1 MSETTPLQTDDY
13 LAPATL
19 ARLGAF
25 ELRARMIVEGI
36 RSGMHAS
43 PYYGFSVE
51 FAQHRQY
58 VQGDDIRHLD
68 WKVFGR
74 SDKLYL
80 KQYEQETNLD
90 VVLLVD
96 SSGSMGFGTLTAED
110 ASEGSAPARQ
120 QAGKPV
126 ALKRTWRKFDHATA
140 LGAAM
145 SFLALQQQDRVGMV
159 VFADGVRSLV
169 NRSSARGH
177 WRQIVAALNTHPVQA
192 ATSIGRCVDQALGK
206 VTNRVLFVII
216 SDFFDDLD
224 QIRSAMARVRH
235 RGHDLILLQTL
246 DRQEMRFDFRT
257 PAPFEGMELEGK
269 LNLDPRSLRR
279 AYLEILSAHCKSL
292 EKLARGFGFDYQRI
306 DTHDAIGPVLSHF
319 LARRMAQGRR
329 GRG

>member
-1 MSETTPLQTDDY
+1 MPTPLQTDDY

-19 ARLGAF
+19 ARMGAF

-96 SSGSMGFGTLTAED
+96 SSGSMRFGTLQATIED
-110 ASEGSAPARQ
+110 GT
-120 QAGKPV
+120 
-126 ALKRTWRKFDHATA
+126 KRAWRKFDHATA

-145 SFLALQQQDRVGMV
+145 AFLALQQQDRVGMV

-169 NRSSARGH
+169 NRSSAQGH
-177 WRQIVAALNTHPVQA
+177 WRQIISALNTHPVEA
-192 ATSIGRCVDQALGK
+192 HTSIGRCVDQALGK

-269 LNLDPRSLRR
+269 LHLDPRSLRR
-279 AYLEILSAHCKSL
+279 AYLEIFSEHCKSL
-292 EKLARGFGFDYQRI
+292 ERLARGFHFDYQRI
-306 DTHDAIGPVLSHF
+306 DTHDSIGPVLSHF

>member
-1 MSETTPLQTDDY
+1 MSETISLQTDDY

-96 SSGSMGFGTLTAED
+96 SSGSMRFGTLTAEGED
-110 ASEGSAPARQ
+110 GT
-120 QAGKPV
+120 
-126 ALKRTWRKFDHATA
+126 KRTWRKFDHATA

-145 SFLALQQQDRVGMV
+145 AFLALQQQDRVGMIV
-159 VFADGVRSLV
+159 YADAVRALV
-169 NRSSARGH
+169 NRSSASGH
-177 WRQIVAALNTHPVQA
+177 WRQIISALNTRPVEA
-192 ATSIGRCVDQALGK
+192 ATNIGRCVDQALGK

-216 SDFFDDLD
+216 SDFFDDPE

-235 RGHDLILLQTL
+235 RGHDLILFQVL

-257 PAPFEGMELEGK
+257 PAPFEGLEDEGR

-279 AYLEILSAHCKSL
+279 AYLEILGEHCRTL
-292 EKLARGFGFDYQRI
+292 EKTARGFHFDYQRI
-306 DTHDAIGPVLSHF
+306 DSHDSIGPVLSHF
-319 LARRMAQGRR
+319 LARRLAQGRR

>member
-1 MSETTPLQTDDY
+1 MAEAAPLQTDDY
-13 LAPATL
+13 LSPATL
-19 ARLGAF
+19 ARMGAF
-25 ELRARMIVEGI
+25 ELRARMVVEGI
-36 RSGMHAS
+36 RSGMHES

-96 SSGSMGFGTLTAED
+96 SSGSMRFGTYEATIED
-110 ASEGSAPARQ
+110 GS
-120 QAGKPV
+120 
-126 ALKRTWRKFDHATA
+126 KRIWRKFDHATA

-169 NRSSARGH
+169 NRSSAQGH
-177 WRQIVAALNTHPVQA
+177 WRQIVSALNTHPVEEQ
-192 ATSIGRCVDQALGK
+192 TSIGRCVDQALGK

-235 RGHDLILLQTL
+235 RGHDLILFQVL

-269 LNLDPRSLRR
+269 LNLDPRSLRQ
-279 AYLEILSAHCKSL
+279 AYLEILSEHCRSL
-292 EKLARGFGFDYQRI
+292 EKLARGFHFDYQRI
-306 DTHDAIGPVLSHF
+306 DTHDSIGPVLSHF

>member
-1 MSETTPLQTDDY
+1 MGDY
-13 LAPATL
+13 RKYFDPRTL
-19 ARLGAF
+19 ARLAAAR
-25 ELRARMIVEGI
+25 LRSRRAVEGHMA
-36 RSGMHAS
+36 GMHRS
-43 PYYGFSVE
+43 PLRGLSVE
-51 FAQHRQY
+51 FAEHREY
-58 VQGDDIRHLD
+58 SPGDDLRYVD

-96 SSGSMGFGTLTAED
+96 SSGSMRFGTLEVTGD
-110 ASEGSAPARQ
+110 DGT
-120 QAGKPV
+120 
-126 ALKRTWRKFDHATA
+126 KRTWRKFDHATA

-177 WRQIVAALNTHPVQA
+177 WRQIVAALNTHPVKE

-235 RGHDLILLQTL
+235 RGHDLVLLQVL

-269 LNLDPRSLRR
+269 LNLDPRSLRQ
-279 AYLEILSAHCKSL
+279 AYLEVLSEHCRAL
-292 EKLARGFGFDYQRI
+292 EKLARGFHFDYQRI
-306 DTHDAIGPVLSHF
+306 DTHDSLGPVLSHF